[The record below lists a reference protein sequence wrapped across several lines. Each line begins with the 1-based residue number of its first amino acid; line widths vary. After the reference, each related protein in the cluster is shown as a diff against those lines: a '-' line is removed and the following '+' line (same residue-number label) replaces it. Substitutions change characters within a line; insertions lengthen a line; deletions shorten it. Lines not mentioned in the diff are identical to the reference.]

1 MRIFYLFLLIP
12 TLSWAQKLE
21 LKVGDILLQPL
32 ACWSCQLIEAE
43 ENTKYAHS
51 GLVVSVKPL
60 LIAESISVVHAIP
73 FELFNARTKKGE
85 KLKVIRLKDQA
96 LQKKLSRG
104 FYERFLRDYR
114 GIKFDP
120 AFLWNNVGSDGKELM
135 YCSEFIAKILESH
148 LDVDMP
154 IKRMQYLHNRDF
166 WFEYFNGRIPDGE
179 WGNSP
184 ADFEKS
190 PLFKTLGYL

>member
-1 MRIFYLFLLIP
+1 MRFFFLLFILP
-12 TLSWAQKLE
+12 LTLRAQNIE

-43 ENTKYAHS
+43 EDTKYAHS
-51 GLVVSVKPL
+51 GLVVSTKPL
-60 LIAESISVVHAIP
+60 LVAESISAVHAIP

-85 KLKVIRLKDQA
+85 KLKVLRFKDQS
-96 LQKKLSRG
+96 LQRKLKSG
-104 FYERFLRDYR
+104 FYERFSKDFR
-114 GIKFDP
+114 GLKFDP
-120 AFLWNNVGSDGKELM
+120 SYLWDNVDTDGRELL
-135 YCSEFIAKILESH
+135 YCSEFISKLLEAH
-148 LDVDMP
+148 LGISMP
-154 IKRMQYLHNRDF
+154 LKRMEFLHNRAH

-190 PLFKTLGYL
+190 SLFYTLGYL